1 MKITDLSP
9 IFLYNMQHKV
19 LMWAIKKN
27 IEEKKKVV
35 RLECINPTSHLK
47 KGEIYYAYVD
57 TANASRYYYPDY
69 PVYKIFLPILGARKY
84 SMDRFKVLGCCTISS
99 KDFYRNKYK

>member
-19 LMWAIKKN
+19 FAWAIHMN
-27 IEEKKKVV
+27 IEERKKVV
-35 RLECINPTSHLK
+35 KIECINPTSQLK

-99 KDFYRNKYK
+99 KDFYRVK